1 MKSETNTRPF
11 ALSGMA
17 GAAFFFL
24 NLIVEYRYDLFPPA
38 SGPLFVAN
46 QLGFF
51 VGMIGLLIMLIGLW
65 RARAA
70 GEGRF
75 GRLALGLFIAAWAT
89 LILGGFISLFTD
101 AGLILQPIGGLGGLF
116 GRVADGDRRR
126 SGPSLDRLAA
136 VRAVGPGAVHARD
149 DGRSRHL
156 RSDVHHRG
164 DMDGPVVSNQ
174 SGVVYSPAAT
184 GGMMKLRL

>member
-24 NLIVEYRYDLFPPA
+24 NLIVEYRYGLFPPA
-38 SGPLFVAN
+38 SGPLAVAN

-126 SGPSLDRLAA
+126 SGPSLDQLAA

-149 DGRSRHL
+149 DDRSRHL
-156 RSDVHHRG
+156 RSYVHHRG
-164 DMDGPVVSNQ
+164 GMDGLVVSNQ
-174 SGVVYSPAAT
+174 SGTVYNPAAT
-184 GGMMKLRL
+184 GA